1 MTIMVRSQA
10 SLDSLTAE
18 IKHSFAELN
27 PEISI
32 QFASL
37 RQNIRDGLLRERL
50 MATLSGFFGILAAI
64 LAAVGVY
71 GVIAY
76 MVARRT
82 NEIGIRMALGAT
94 PGNVLRMILREA
106 GVLLI
111 VGAAA
116 GLGLTALGARTAKSL
131 LFGLK
136 PTDPKAMLLALAS
149 LASIALIAS
158 YWPAHRAARLEPMKA
173 LREE

>member
-1 MTIMVRSQA
+1 MIRSQA
-10 SLDSLTAE
+10 SLESLTAE
-18 IKHSFAELN
+18 VKRSFAELN
-27 PEISI
+27 PEISF
-32 QFASL
+32 QFSVL
-37 RQNIRDGLLRERL
+37 KQNIRDSLLRERL
-50 MATLSGFFGILAAI
+50 MATLSGFFGILAAV
-64 LAAVGVY
+64 LAAIGIY

-94 PGNVLRMILREA
+94 PGDVLAMIMREA
-106 GVLLI
+106 GALLL
-111 VGAAA
+111 VGAVVGAV
-116 GLGLTALGARTAKSL
+116 LTALGARTAKAL

-136 PTDPKAMLLALAS
+136 PYDPRILLLA
-149 LASIALIAS
+149 IAALVAVAILAS